1 MNTYSQNL
9 WNFKDKKVLITGA
22 SKGLGWVCAQELALQ
37 GARLVCAGRNKEKLA
52 ELKSSFSN
60 PENHMIFAGD
70 LVDPKI
76 INELILKSKK
86 FLGEIE
92 IVLHVLGG
100 GYGFRDPLLTW
111 EQLDTLHKVNIG
123 VAAEINRQVVPE
135 MIKNKSGYVVH
146 VGSISSQEATASVG
160 YNTVKASLAAYV
172 RSLGR
177 ELASSGVVVTGV
189 LPGAFYAPGNS
200 WRRLEEHKPEVVRKF
215 TQDNLPRKKIAEAE
229 EIVPLILFLA
239 SEAASMMSGSCV
251 PIDAG
256 EGKAYVS

>member
-1 MNTYSQNL
+1 MKTISQD
-9 WNFKDKKVLITGA
+9 WCNFKGKKILITGA
-22 SKGLGWVCAQELALQ
+22 SKGLGWICANVLAGK
-37 GARLVCAGRNKEKLA
+37 GAKLVCSGRNKEKLE
-52 ELKSSFSN
+52 ELKASFSAPN
-60 PENHMIFAGD
+60 DHMIFAGD
-70 LVDPKI
+70 LVHPKVI
-76 INELILKSKK
+76 GELIMQSKE

-92 IVLHVLGG
+92 IVLHILGG

-123 VAAEINRQVVPE
+123 AAVEINRLVVPGMVE
-135 MIKNKSGYVVH
+135 KKSGYLVH

-177 ELASSGVVVTGV
+177 ELASSGVVATGV
-189 LPGAFYAPGNS
+189 LPGAFYAPENS
-200 WRRLEEHKPEVVRKF
+200 WRRLEENKPEVVQQF
-215 TQDNLPRKKIAEAE
+215 IQDNLPRNKIAEAE

-239 SEAASMMSGSCV
+239 SEVASMMSGSCV